1 MNRKPS
7 TPTLYFICVKWA
19 SVGVL
24 SLYPQASRRYLF
36 LLRRFTRSLMYG
48 ICSSCL
54 IMRARRS
61 HSGSYVTGL
70 PGPFVCRF
78 RQRIDWRGVKSRFSN
93 RSLGEPASFILSS
106 I

>member
-1 MNRKPS
+1 MILKPS
-7 TPTLYFICVKWA
+7 TPMRFFICVKWA

-24 SLYPQASRRYLF
+24 SRYPHTLRRYLF

-70 PGPFVCRF
+70 PGPSVCRF
-78 RQRIDWRGVKSRFSN
+78 RQRIDWRGVKSKFSN
-93 RSLGEPASFILSS
+93 KSLGEPTSFILSS